1 MLKWDLAVLGVFVA
15 VDEVRDGILNFLASL
30 DVFSLAFLLAL
41 VWFLSKKKFTS
52 KFGLGKFRLFGS
64 FS

>member
-1 MLKWDLAVLGVFVA
+1 MLKWDLVILGVFVA
-15 VDEVRDGILNFLASL
+15 VDEVREGILNFLSSL
-30 DVFSLAFLLAL
+30 DVFSLMFLLAL

-52 KFGLGKFRLFGS
+52 KIGFGKLRLFGS

>member
-1 MLKWDLAVLGVFVA
+1 MWKWDLVILGVFVA
-15 VDEVRDGILNFLASL
+15 VDEVREGILNFLSSL
-30 DVFSLAFLLAL
+30 DLFSLVFLLGL

-52 KFGLGKFRLFGS
+52 KFGLGKLRLFGS